1 MVRRVLFAVISA
13 ILVLSFELSSCI
25 NYESTSEPIT
35 ITFAF
40 PESPDRRR
48 YREIA
53 DSFEKIH
60 PSITINLRP
69 DPTGQWARNERNEVD
84 VFLWWPDQ
92 SLIDGDKP
100 LITPVES
107 LIKHN
112 SEINSDDF
120 FPPTLDM
127 FTWRGSLWAL
137 PAEIDMQVIFF
148 NKGLFDLNCVEY
160 PQAGWTW
167 DDLLETAQKLTVT
180 DEEAGSE
187 NGYYGLVSNPRW
199 GDYIS
204 FIYQHGSD
212 ILATDDPRT
221 AEAIQWY
228 ADLTLVH
235 KVMPE
240 PNQVFY
246 GDTYGYFRE
255 EKAAM
260 WIGFLADRDG
270 QGFHHLASPWEFKWG
285 LAPLPKDRLEATLY
299 RAQGY
304 YLTAHTK
311 HVNESLEWIKFL
323 SSNTSGKGLPA
334 RRSVAES
341 SRFYAMVGEDVA
353 STGLHAVDHLVP
365 RINESNTTPDLLEK
379 YSRTVESVVNDGN
392 RIGFFSQ
399 PEFLRLF
406 AIKVE
411 SVIKGEITAAEVMQ
425 YLNQK

>member
-1 MVRRVLFAVISA
+1 MVLRVIFAVISA
-13 ILVLSFELSSCI
+13 ILIISFELTSCL
-25 NYESTSEPIT
+25 NYESTTEPIT
-35 ITFAF
+35 ITFTF
-40 PESPDRRR
+40 PESPDRSR

-60 PSITINLRP
+60 PNITINLRP

-84 VFLWWPDQ
+84 VILWWPDP
-92 SLIDGDKP
+92 SLIDSGKP

-112 SEINSDDF
+112 SEIASDDF

-127 FTWRGSLWAL
+127 FKWRGSLWAL

-148 NKGLFDLNCVEY
+148 NKELFDLNGVDY
-160 PQAGWTW
+160 PRAGWTW

-180 DEEAGSE
+180 DEEASPD

-212 ILATDDPRT
+212 ILSTDDPRT
-221 AEAIQWY
+221 AEAVQWY
-228 ADLTLVH
+228 TDLALVH
-235 KVMPE
+235 NVMPK
-240 PNQVFY
+240 PDRVFY
-246 GDTYGYFRE
+246 GDPHGYFRE

-270 QGFHHLASPWEFKWG
+270 QGFHHLASPWDFEWG
-285 LAPLPKDRLEATLY
+285 LAPLPKDQLEATLY

-304 YLTAHTK
+304 YVTSHTK
-311 HVNESLEWIKFL
+311 HENESWEWIKFL
-323 SSNTSGKGLPA
+323 SSKSSGKGFPA

-341 SRFYAMVGEDVA
+341 SSFKALVGEDVA

-365 RINESNTTPDLLEK
+365 RINVSNIPPDLLEE

-392 RIGFFSQ
+392 RFGFFKQ
-399 PEFLRLF
+399 PEFPRLF
-406 AIKVE
+406 AIQVE
-411 SVIKGEITAAEVMQ
+411 SVTKGEITAAEAMKF
-425 YLNQK
+425 LNQK

>member
-1 MVRRVLFAVISA
+1 MVLRVLFSVITA
-13 ILVLSFELSSCI
+13 ILILSFELTSCV
-25 NYESTSEPIT
+25 NNESRTEPIT

-40 PESPDRRR
+40 PESPDRKR

-53 DSFEKIH
+53 NSFEKIH
-60 PSITINLRP
+60 PNITINLRP

-84 VFLWWPDQ
+84 VFLWWSDP
-92 SLIDGDKP
+92 SLIDDDKP

-107 LIKHN
+107 LINNN
-112 SEINSDDF
+112 SELTSDDF
-120 FPPTLDM
+120 YPPTFDM
-127 FTWRGSLWAL
+127 FTWHGSLWAL

-148 NKGLFDLNCVEY
+148 NKELFDENGVDY

-167 DDLLETAQKLTVT
+167 DNLLENAQKLTVT
-180 DEEAGSE
+180 DEEASPDY
-187 NGYYGLVSNPRW
+187 GYYGLVSNPRW

-228 ADLTLVH
+228 ADLALIH
-235 KVMPE
+235 NVMPDPE
-240 PNQVFY
+240 RVLY

-270 QGFHHLASPWEFKWG
+270 QGFHHLASPWEFEWG
-285 LAPLPKDRLEATLY
+285 LAPLPKDQLEATLY

-311 HVNESLEWIKFL
+311 HINESWEWIKFL

-334 RRSVAES
+334 RRSIAES
-341 SRFYAMVGEDVA
+341 SSFYALVGEDVA
-353 STGLHAVDHLVP
+353 STGVHAVDHLVP
-365 RINESNTTPDLLEK
+365 RINESNTPPELLEE
-379 YSRTVESVVNDGN
+379 YSRTVESIVNDGN
-392 RIGFFSQ
+392 RVGFFRQ
-399 PEFLRLF
+399 PEFPRFF
-406 AIKVE
+406 AIQVE
-411 SVIKGEITAAEVMQ
+411 SVIKGEITAAEAMQ
-425 YLNQK
+425 FLSQK